1 MDQAVAKRLI
11 RNKKR
16 LMISELA
23 ESDDRQ
29 RIFVIQPNPPLAWNT
44 LFRVFA
50 AMAVFIL
57 GIGISCAV
65 AGLPLVL
72 PFAGLEVIVLGV
84 ALYLSAV
91 RGSVRE
97 VIRILDAAVIYEA
110 GCAAPLVTRTFQR
123 HWTRVVLEQSCG
135 DWYPSRLLL
144 RSHGRQVE
152 VGRFLEEKERQHLGL
167 QLQNALQGGVVKM
180 HLYSKSTSADSCRGL
195 EHEA

>member
-29 RIFVIQPNPPLAWNT
+29 RIFVIQPNPPLAWST

-57 GIGISCAV
+57 GIGIACV
-65 AGLPLVL
+65 MVGLPLVL
-72 PFAGLEVIVLGV
+72 PFAGAEVLVLGV
-84 ALYLSAV
+84 AFYLSAV

-97 VIRILDAAVIYEA
+97 VIRILDSAVIYEA
-110 GCAAPLVTRTFQR
+110 GRATPVVTRTFQR
-123 HWTRVVLEQSCG
+123 QWTRVVLEQSHG
-135 DWYPSRLLL
+135 DWYPGRLLL
-144 RSHGRQVE
+144 RSHGRQLE
-152 VGRFLEEKERQHLGL
+152 LRRFLEEKERQHLGL
-167 QLQNALQGGVVKM
+167 QLQSALQRDVVKM
-180 HLYSKSTSADSCRGL
+180 HSYTNSISAERCRGL

>member
-1 MDQAVAKRLI
+1 
-11 RNKKR
+11 
-16 LMISELA
+16 MISELA

-29 RIFVIQPNPPLAWNT
+29 RTFVIQPNPPLAWSA

-57 GIGISCAV
+57 GIGITCAL

-72 PFAGLEVIVLGV
+72 PFAGLEVFVLGA

-97 VIRILDAAVIYEA
+97 VIRIMDAAVIYEA
-110 GCAAPLVTRTFQR
+110 GRATPVITRTFHR
-123 HWTRVVLEQSCG
+123 HWTRVVVETSRG

-144 RSHGRQVE
+144 RSHGRQLE
-152 VGRFLEEKERQHLGL
+152 VGRFLEEHERLHLGL
-167 QLQNALQGGVVKM
+167 RLQSALQRDGVKM
-180 HLYSKSTSADSCRGL
+180 HFYSKSISADRCRGP